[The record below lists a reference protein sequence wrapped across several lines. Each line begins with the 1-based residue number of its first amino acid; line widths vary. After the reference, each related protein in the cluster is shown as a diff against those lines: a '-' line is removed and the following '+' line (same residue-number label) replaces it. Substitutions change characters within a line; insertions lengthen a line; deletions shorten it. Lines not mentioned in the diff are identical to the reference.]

1 VAAARD
7 LAPASARI
15 TVFVMPMQA
24 AGRLGAAAWYT
35 HATGRDGQQ
44 CPQPAQQG
52 KGSRRGGGRAG
63 VGRPGSLEAFQ
74 GVEGWKGA
82 ILLHSMHAG
91 PACWNWRPPAAASFC
106 AAACLPVLFHSTHTE
121 PNTAASTNLNHS
133 LESYYQLFNRA
144 RRASTTPHLHSQIQ
158 LCMEWVACRCNTS
171 ARATSVPTW
180 PRPRA
185 KQNEMACNQYVFHD

>member
-15 TVFVMPMQA
+15 TVFVMPMRA

-82 ILLHSMHAG
+82 ILLHSMHG
-91 PACWNWRPPAAASFC
+91 PWPCMLELESCCSIVLRSCLPACAFSFDTHRTKHSSLHKSKSLTRELLSALQSSPKSLYDASPSLPDTAVYGVGGLPVQYISARDLSADLAAAS
-106 AAACLPVLFHSTHTE
+106 
-121 PNTAASTNLNHS
+121 
-133 LESYYQLFNRA
+133 R
-144 RRASTTPHLHSQIQ
+144 
-158 LCMEWVACRCNTS
+158 
-171 ARATSVPTW
+171 
-180 PRPRA
+180 
-185 KQNEMACNQYVFHD
+185 